1 MNKISKLTLLVSSV
15 LTTQAFAFEVGDA
28 KIDVYAKGGFTS
40 QLDGNNDE
48 VGKNEQVHANT
59 NDDFSGYEDSKVVVK
74 LDYDFNKNFGLAGEV
89 KSFYEGQGDDYAI
102 RMQELYAKFS
112 FGDFDAEVGR
122 MRTPLYM
129 KSVHQD
135 DDFAL
140 NTYRGVRGF
149 STAETALETLD
160 GGSVAYTSKTK
171 AIKSEVRFIAGVAKN
186 RDQYGYLYTGAN
198 RDAEASGFETSAEDV
213 YGLTINSETKFG
225 DFRAAA
231 WYARLSDPRFGFIA
245 YELDTGT
252 GAQAHEGLE
261 TVKADYSLYTLGYS
275 VNKGKFFADAEIALE
290 TLDDTEFRKGYV
302 TTGLKLGNLIPSVT
316 YSQTEVEFT
325 DVEDS
330 MSVETALTYH
340 VNDNIRLKAAYEYL
354 EYRAGN
360 GHRDSFSAENLDDQ
374 IVSLG
379 VAVKF

>member
-1 MNKISKLTLLVSSV
+1 MNKISKLTLLVSAA
-15 LTTQAFAFEVGDA
+15 LTTHAFAFEVGDA

-48 VGKNEQVHANT
+48 DGKNEQVHANT
-59 NDDFSGYEDSKVVVK
+59 NDDFSGYEDSKVGVK

-89 KSFYEGQGDDYAI
+89 KSFYEGEDYTI
-102 RMQELYAKFS
+102 RLQELYAKFR
-112 FGDFDAEVGR
+112 FGNFDAEAGR
-122 MRTPLYM
+122 IRTPLYM
-129 KSVHQD
+129 NSVHQD

-149 STAETALETLD
+149 STEGTALETLD
-160 GGSVAYTSKTK
+160 GGSIAYTSKTRT
-171 AIKSEVRFIAGVAKN
+171 IKSEVRFIAGVAKD
-186 RDQYGYLYTGAN
+186 RDQYDYLYTGAN
-198 RDAEASGFETSAEDV
+198 RDAEASEFETSAESV
-213 YGLTINSETKFG
+213 YGLTINTETKFG

-231 WYARLSDPRFGFIA
+231 WYAKLSDPRFGFIA
-245 YELDTGT
+245 YETDTGT
-252 GAQAHEGLE
+252 GNQAHLGLE
-261 TVKADYSLYTLGYS
+261 TENADYSLYTLGYS

-290 TLDDTEFRKGYV
+290 TLDDTDFRKGYV

-340 VNDNIRLKAAYEYL
+340 VNDNVRLKAAYEYL

-379 VAVKF
+379 AAVKF